1 MAFTEI
7 TPEEININPF
17 TSWSRYVLVTAGNI
31 EKCNTLL
38 VTWGGFG
45 VMWRKKTA
53 TIYIR
58 QSRFTKTILDSQ
70 DYFTLSFL
78 PEKHKPQMS
87 YMGSH
92 SGRDENKYEG
102 SGLHPL
108 AIGDAAGIEE
118 ADLIFVCKKIYTAE
132 MTPDHYTDK
141 SAYDEWNTGRRAEP
155 VSPAKSEALGSR
167 TTCMPIIDSNP
178 ASIDLW
184 MPSASHAQHSEC
196 AAC

>member
-1 MAFTEI
+1 MKFMEM
-7 TPEEININPF
+7 NPDELDF
-17 TSWSRYVLVTAGNI
+17 NTFSGWSKYVLVTAGNK

-38 VTWGGFG
+38 VTWGGAG

-78 PEKHKPQMS
+78 PEEYKPQMS

-118 ADLIFVCKKIYTAE
+118 ANLIFVCKKIYTHE

-141 SAYDEWNTGRRAEP
+141 ETYEQWNSGRQA
-155 VSPAKSEALGSR
+155 
-167 TTCMPIIDSNP
+167 NNNH
-178 ASIDLW
+178 SIYIGEIVKVL
-184 MPSASHAQHSEC
+184 QKK
-196 AAC
+196 

>member
-102 SGLHPL
+102 S
-108 AIGDAAGIEE
+108 
-118 ADLIFVCKKIYTAE
+118 
-132 MTPDHYTDK
+132 
-141 SAYDEWNTGRRAEP
+141 
-155 VSPAKSEALGSR
+155 
-167 TTCMPIIDSNP
+167 
-178 ASIDLW
+178 
-184 MPSASHAQHSEC
+184 
-196 AAC
+196 

>member
-141 SAYDEWNTGRRAEP
+141 SAYDEWNTGRGNNHSAYIGE
-155 VSPAKSEALGSR
+155 
-167 TTCMPIIDSNP
+167 IIK
-178 ASIDLW
+178 IL
-184 MPSASHAQHSEC
+184 QKK
-196 AAC
+196 

>member
-1 MAFTEI
+1 MSNGCHAAFPAPLPPRLILTDLLYCLCQLQIIYKRRLVMAFTEI

-118 ADLIFVCKKIYTAE
+118 ADLIFVCKKFI
-132 MTPDHYTDK
+132 PP
-141 SAYDEWNTGRRAEP
+141 R
-155 VSPAKSEALGSR
+155 
-167 TTCMPIIDSNP
+167 
-178 ASIDLW
+178 
-184 MPSASHAQHSEC
+184 
-196 AAC
+196 

>member
-1 MAFTEI
+1 MHSRMSNGCRAAFPAPPRLILTDLLYCLCQLQIIYKRRLVMAFTEI

-118 ADLIFVCKKIYTAE
+118 ADLIFVCKKFI
-132 MTPDHYTDK
+132 PP
-141 SAYDEWNTGRRAEP
+141 R
-155 VSPAKSEALGSR
+155 
-167 TTCMPIIDSNP
+167 
-178 ASIDLW
+178 
-184 MPSASHAQHSEC
+184 
-196 AAC
+196 

>member
-1 MAFTEI
+1 MHSRMSNGCRTAFPAPPPRLILTDLLYCLCQLQIIYKRRLVMAFTEI
-7 TPEEININPF
+7 TPEEIKINPF
-17 TSWSRYVLVTAGNI
+17 TSWSKYVLVTAGNI

-118 ADLIFVCKKIYTAE
+118 ADLIFVCKKFI
-132 MTPDHYTDK
+132 PP
-141 SAYDEWNTGRRAEP
+141 R
-155 VSPAKSEALGSR
+155 
-167 TTCMPIIDSNP
+167 
-178 ASIDLW
+178 
-184 MPSASHAQHSEC
+184 
-196 AAC
+196 

>member
-1 MAFTEI
+1 MHSRMSNGCRAAFPAPPPRLILTDLLYCLCQLQIIYKRRLVMAFTEI

-92 SGRDENKYEG
+92 SGRDETSMK
-102 SGLHPL
+102 
-108 AIGDAAGIEE
+108 A
-118 ADLIFVCKKIYTAE
+118 
-132 MTPDHYTDK
+132 PDST
-141 SAYDEWNTGRRAEP
+141 
-155 VSPAKSEALGSR
+155 L
-167 TTCMPIIDSNP
+167 
-178 ASIDLW
+178 L
-184 MPSASHAQHSEC
+184 PSATRQALKKRISSSYAKKFIPPR
-196 AAC
+196 

>member
-17 TSWSRYVLVTAGNI
+17 TSWSKYVLVTAGNI

-141 SAYDEWNTGRRAEP
+141 SAYDEWNTGRRA
-155 VSPAKSEALGSR
+155 
-167 TTCMPIIDSNP
+167 DNNH
-178 ASIDLW
+178 
-184 MPSASHAQHSEC
+184 SAYIGEVIKILQKK
-196 AAC
+196 

>member
-1 MAFTEI
+1 MHSRMSNGCRTAFPAPPPPRLILTDLLYCLCQLQIIYKRRLVMAFTEI
-7 TPEEININPF
+7 TQEEININPF

-118 ADLIFVCKKIYTAE
+118 ADLIFVCKKFI
-132 MTPDHYTDK
+132 PP
-141 SAYDEWNTGRRAEP
+141 R
-155 VSPAKSEALGSR
+155 
-167 TTCMPIIDSNP
+167 
-178 ASIDLW
+178 
-184 MPSASHAQHSEC
+184 
-196 AAC
+196 

>member
-1 MAFTEI
+1 MEQVRPCDRRKYREMQYT
-7 TPEEININPF
+7 
-17 TSWSRYVLVTAGNI
+17 SRYL
-31 EKCNTLL
+31 
-38 VTWGGFG
+38 GGFG

-118 ADLIFVCKKIYTAE
+118 ADLIFVCKKFI
-132 MTPDHYTDK
+132 PP
-141 SAYDEWNTGRRAEP
+141 R
-155 VSPAKSEALGSR
+155 
-167 TTCMPIIDSNP
+167 
-178 ASIDLW
+178 
-184 MPSASHAQHSEC
+184 
-196 AAC
+196 

>member
-1 MAFTEI
+1 MHSRMSNGCHAAFSASLLPRPILTDLLYCLCQLQI
-7 TPEEININPF
+7 IYKRRLTNGFCRNHPGRNKHQSF

-31 EKCNTLL
+31 EKCNTLP

-58 QSRFTKTILDSQ
+58 QSRFTKTILDSH

-92 SGRDENKYEG
+92 SGRDETSMK
-102 SGLHPL
+102 
-108 AIGDAAGIEE
+108 A
-118 ADLIFVCKKIYTAE
+118 
-132 MTPDHYTDK
+132 PDST
-141 SAYDEWNTGRRAEP
+141 
-155 VSPAKSEALGSR
+155 L
-167 TTCMPIIDSNP
+167 
-178 ASIDLW
+178 L
-184 MPSASHAQHSEC
+184 PSATRQASKKRISSSYAKKFIPPR
-196 AAC
+196 

>member
-58 QSRFTKTILDSQ
+58 
-70 DYFTLSFL
+70 
-78 PEKHKPQMS
+78 
-87 YMGSH
+87 
-92 SGRDENKYEG
+92 
-102 SGLHPL
+102 
-108 AIGDAAGIEE
+108 
-118 ADLIFVCKKIYTAE
+118 
-132 MTPDHYTDK
+132 
-141 SAYDEWNTGRRAEP
+141 P
-155 VSPAKSEALGSR
+155 VSYTHLTLPTS
-167 TTCMPIIDSNP
+167 
-178 ASIDLW
+178 DLV
-184 MPSASHAQHSEC
+184 
-196 AAC
+196 

>member
-17 TSWSRYVLVTAGNI
+17 TSWSKYVLVTAGNI

-108 AIGDAAGIEE
+108 AMATRQAS
-118 ADLIFVCKKIYTAE
+118 KKRISSSYAKDIYRRN
-132 MTPDHYTDK
+132 D
-141 SAYDEWNTGRRAEP
+141 TGPLHR
-155 VSPAKSEALGSR
+155 
-167 TTCMPIIDSNP
+167 
-178 ASIDLW
+178 
-184 MPSASHAQHSEC
+184 QEC
-196 AAC
+196 I

>member
-1 MAFTEI
+1 MSNGCRTAFPASLPPRLILTDLLYCLCQLQIIYKRRLVMAFTEI

-70 DYFTLSFL
+70 DYFTLL
-78 PEKHKPQMS
+78 
-87 YMGSH
+87 
-92 SGRDENKYEG
+92 
-102 SGLHPL
+102 
-108 AIGDAAGIEE
+108 
-118 ADLIFVCKKIYTAE
+118 
-132 MTPDHYTDK
+132 
-141 SAYDEWNTGRRAEP
+141 
-155 VSPAKSEALGSR
+155 
-167 TTCMPIIDSNP
+167 
-178 ASIDLW
+178 
-184 MPSASHAQHSEC
+184 PSATRQASKKRISSSYAKKFIPPR
-196 AAC
+196 

>member
-78 PEKHKPQMS
+78 PEKHKNIMITS
-87 YMGSH
+87 TTKKKERGSK
-92 SGRDENKYEG
+92 RRTFKYV
-102 SGLHPL
+102 
-108 AIGDAAGIEE
+108 D
-118 ADLIFVCKKIYTAE
+118 FV
-132 MTPDHYTDK
+132 
-141 SAYDEWNTGRRAEP
+141 
-155 VSPAKSEALGSR
+155 
-167 TTCMPIIDSNP
+167 
-178 ASIDLW
+178 
-184 MPSASHAQHSEC
+184 
-196 AAC
+196 

>member
-31 EKCNTLL
+31 KKCNTLL

-108 AIGDAAGIEE
+108 CLLYTSDAA
-118 ADLIFVCKKIYTAE
+118 
-132 MTPDHYTDK
+132 
-141 SAYDEWNTGRRAEP
+141 DE
-155 VSPAKSEALGSR
+155 L
-167 TTCMPIIDSNP
+167 
-178 ASIDLW
+178 
-184 MPSASHAQHSEC
+184 
-196 AAC
+196 

>member
-78 PEKHKPQMS
+78 PEKHRS
-87 YMGSH
+87 GSH
-92 SGRDENKYEG
+92 LRMQKNLYRRDDAG
-102 SGLHPL
+102 SLHRQ
-108 AIGDAAGIEE
+108 ER
-118 ADLIFVCKKIYTAE
+118 V
-132 MTPDHYTDK
+132 
-141 SAYDEWNTGRRAEP
+141 
-155 VSPAKSEALGSR
+155 
-167 TTCMPIIDSNP
+167 
-178 ASIDLW
+178 
-184 MPSASHAQHSEC
+184 
-196 AAC
+196 

>member
-1 MAFTEI
+1 MSNGCRTAFPASLPPRLILTDLLYCLCQLQIIYKRRLVMAFTEI

-118 ADLIFVCKKIYTAE
+118 ADLIFVCKKFI
-132 MTPDHYTDK
+132 PP
-141 SAYDEWNTGRRAEP
+141 R
-155 VSPAKSEALGSR
+155 
-167 TTCMPIIDSNP
+167 
-178 ASIDLW
+178 
-184 MPSASHAQHSEC
+184 
-196 AAC
+196 

>member
-70 DYFTLSFL
+70 DYFT
-78 PEKHKPQMS
+78 PVIPPGETQAA
-87 YMGSH
+87 
-92 SGRDENKYEG
+92 DE
-102 SGLHPL
+102 LHGQPL
-108 AIGDAAGIEE
+108 RPG
-118 ADLIFVCKKIYTAE
+118 
-132 MTPDHYTDK
+132 
-141 SAYDEWNTGRRAEP
+141 
-155 VSPAKSEALGSR
+155 
-167 TTCMPIIDSNP
+167 
-178 ASIDLW
+178 
-184 MPSASHAQHSEC
+184 
-196 AAC
+196 

>member
-31 EKCNTLL
+31 KKCNTLL

-70 DYFTLSFL
+70 DYFTHHAGYTQILIAISDTFTVFVKLRQQLVGVCADFL
-78 PEKHKPQMS
+78 IYRIS
-87 YMGSH
+87 C
-92 SGRDENKYEG
+92 
-102 SGLHPL
+102 
-108 AIGDAAGIEE
+108 IAAG
-118 ADLIFVCKKIYTAE
+118 
-132 MTPDHYTDK
+132 
-141 SAYDEWNTGRRAEP
+141 
-155 VSPAKSEALGSR
+155 
-167 TTCMPIIDSNP
+167 
-178 ASIDLW
+178 
-184 MPSASHAQHSEC
+184 
-196 AAC
+196 

>member
-92 SGRDENKYEG
+92 SGR
-102 SGLHPL
+102 
-108 AIGDAAGIEE
+108 E
-118 ADLIFVCKKIYTAE
+118 APDSTLLLSETRQASKKRISSSY
-132 MTPDHYTDK
+132 
-141 SAYDEWNTGRRAEP
+141 
-155 VSPAKSEALGSR
+155 AKR
-167 TTCMPIIDSNP
+167 YIPP
-178 ASIDLW
+178 K
-184 MPSASHAQHSEC
+184 
-196 AAC
+196 

>member
-1 MAFTEI
+1 MNFIEI
-7 TPEEININPF
+7 NPEEITLNPF
-17 TSWSRYVLVTAGNI
+17 TDWSRYVLVTAGNA

-38 VTWGGFG
+38 VTWGALG

-78 PEKHKPQMS
+78 SEDHKKQMS

-102 SGLHPL
+102 SGLHPI

-118 ADLIFVCKKIYTAE
+118 ADLILVCKKIYTHE

-141 SAYDEWNTGRRAEP
+141 DVYEQWNSGRQA
-155 VSPAKSEALGSR
+155 
-167 TTCMPIIDSNP
+167 DNNH
-178 ASIDLW
+178 SIYMGEILKVLKR
-184 MPSASHAQHSEC
+184 EETK
-196 AAC
+196 

>member
-1 MAFTEI
+1 MAFAEI

-58 QSRFTKTILDSQ
+58 QSRFTKTIIDNQ

-118 ADLIFVCKKIYTAE
+118 ADLIFVCKKFI
-132 MTPDHYTDK
+132 PP
-141 SAYDEWNTGRRAEP
+141 R
-155 VSPAKSEALGSR
+155 
-167 TTCMPIIDSNP
+167 
-178 ASIDLW
+178 
-184 MPSASHAQHSEC
+184 
-196 AAC
+196 